1 MVSTPANPSPP
12 QDPHVLA
19 QEELATLAFG
29 EPVDAVTGA
38 HVENCPQCREQVA
51 ALRQLIAVARAA
63 DRGSVPLAP
72 PPPRVWEGVLAAI
85 GEDASRNAASTSR
98 QARPGPQSRVVAG
111 EFGAKKGVAAP
122 PSRSRERQ
130 SRRWVRPLLAAAAA
144 VVLLA
149 AGTVGW
155 ALGRSI
161 NATPATRASVA
172 VLTSQPG
179 TPAAVVGRA
188 VVHNSPNGDTLQVN
202 TKNMPAPAGYYE
214 VWLYNPSI
222 NQMVAVGTLGN
233 GARGSFTVPSGIDLN
248 AYHVV
253 DVSAQ
258 RYDGNNT
265 HERSVLRGSLA
276 G

>member
-1 MVSTPANPSPP
+1 MSTPANPSPA

-38 HVENCPQCREQVA
+38 HVENCPQCREEVA
-51 ALRQLIAVARAA
+51 ALRQVIAAARAA
-63 DRGSVPLAP
+63 DRGSAPAP
-72 PPPRVWEGVLAAI
+72 PSSRVWEGVLAAL
-85 GEDASRNAASTSR
+85 GEEAPETAAPWSR
-98 QARPGPQSRVVAG
+98 QAPSGTQSAVVAG
-111 EFGAKKGVAAP
+111 ESGAKATITALSPRPG
-122 PSRSRERQ
+122 ERP
-130 SRRWVRPLLAAAAA
+130 SRRWLRPLLAAAAA

-155 ALGRSI
+155 ALGRSSDA
-161 NATPATRASVA
+161 NTATRSSVA

-188 VVHNSPNGDTLQVN
+188 VVHNSPDGDTLQVN
-202 TKNMPAPAGYYE
+202 TSNMPAPVGYYE

-222 NQMVAVGTLGN
+222 NQMVAVGTLGT
-233 GARGSFTVPSGIDLN
+233 GARGTFTVPSGIDLN

-258 RYDGNNT
+258 RYDGNNA

-276 G
+276 R